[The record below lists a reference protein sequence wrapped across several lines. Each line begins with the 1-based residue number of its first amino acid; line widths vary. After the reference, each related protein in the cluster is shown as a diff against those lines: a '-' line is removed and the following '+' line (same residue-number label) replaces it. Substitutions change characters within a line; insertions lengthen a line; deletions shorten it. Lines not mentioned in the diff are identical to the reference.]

1 MGKLSLSISH
11 VADAMQPNNTHVF
24 NNNLHNEDEV
34 ERQRKRE
41 RGRGRWMKTKMGRIS
56 SYLATRKCLFQR
68 SIDGYFIN

>member
-41 RGRGRWMKTKMGRIS
+41 RGRGR
-56 SYLATRKCLFQR
+56 
-68 SIDGYFIN
+68 